1 MKICVFVD
9 PYSDVCGQN
18 IRFCPYTGE
27 CGTGK
32 TRILPYFMQYG
43 IDRKAEAKMLSSK
56 CQGLFNSI
64 SGPF

>member
-56 CQGLFNSI
+56 C
-64 SGPF
+64 